1 MKPEEHSTLQRS
13 DERSLSSRVNALA
26 RAIAS
31 GSPGDVAALRR
42 LTPDDPASPA
52 FWRLAAAHLDGAL
65 PAGGGEAREEAERSW
80 AAVMSGM
87 ALTAG
92 LHVPRRRAGAALAQ
106 AGYSELRFERLLR
119 ASGPQLFREVRAAA
133 AFLASK
139 AVEFDWT
146 DLAAL
151 VLGDGGPSAERTR
164 RALARSFYQQL
175 PTQD

>member
-1 MKPEEHSTLQRS
+1 MKPEEHSTVQRS
-13 DERSLSSRVNALA
+13 DERTLSIRVNALA

-42 LTPDDPASPA
+42 LTPEDPAAPA
-52 FWRLAAAHLDGAL
+52 FWRLAAAYLDGAL
-65 PAGGGEAREEAERSW
+65 PAGGEAREDAERSW
-80 AAVMSGM
+80 AAVLCGM

-106 AGYSELRFERLLR
+106 AGYSDLRFERLLR

-139 AVEFDWT
+139 AVELDWT

-151 VLGDGGPSAERTR
+151 VLSDGGPSAERTR
-164 RALARSFYQQL
+164 RALARSFYQQR